1 MINHRLNCLF
11 IAADCGGRA
20 WLMINSLYEFA
31 QTFCGRIFSLPGP
44 TGRQTE
50 QNQNELCGNNL
61 KRTVLICAK
70 KTKLELDF
78 KSDIYLSFDLYHP
91 AQ

>member
-1 MINHRLNCLF
+1 MVDEPGIK
-11 IAADCGGRA
+11 
-20 WLMINSLYEFA
+20 INSLYEFA

-61 KRTVLICAK
+61 KSIVLICAK
-70 KTKLELDF
+70 NTKLELDF
-78 KSDIYLSFDLYHP
+78 KSDVYLLFVS
-91 AQ
+91 